1 MILSSKDEGNEK
13 LERRITRIS
22 RVQAAGGWRATIE
35 FFLNFV
41 NDDTRDDWRTNLHEY
56 RFYDRRVDDC
66 VGEPPFILCLSL
78 SVISNS
84 ACLNIV

>member
-1 MILSSKDEGNEK
+1 MILSSKDEGDEK

-22 RVQAAGGWRATIE
+22 WAQAAGGGEGGWRATIE

-41 NDDTRDDWRTNLHEY
+41 NDDTRDDWRTNLHEH

-66 VGEPPFILCLSL
+66 V
-78 SVISNS
+78 VS
-84 ACLNIV
+84 ASPRSFYVYH